1 MILTNDRM
9 RATTRQ
15 WRYMIAP
22 AMLIAIA
29 AWILV
34 PTGPARTSLAQSQTG
49 KASSNLEIVQRLG
62 EDKAF
67 DELIEMALRNPDAE
81 LRDLAL
87 TKLTEL
93 EGDGSTAAMVE
104 VYEKSSEPN
113 VKRVLIETLGRIS
126 EIEPL
131 TKIALLDRS
140 AEYRH
145 LALIQIKHLKET
157 SDSGDIKAWDVSSLQ
172 DQLNKLKSQP

>member
-29 AWILV
+29 AWVLV
-34 PTGPARTSLAQSQTG
+34 PTGPTRSSLAQG
-49 KASSNLEIVQRLG
+49 RNGRASSNLEIVQRLG

-67 DELIEMALRNPDAE
+67 DELIGMALRNPDAE
-81 LRDLAL
+81 LRGLAV
-87 TKLTEL
+87 TQLTEL

-104 VYEKSSEPN
+104 VYEKSSEPG

-140 AEYRH
+140 AEYRR

-157 SDSGDIKAWDVSSLQ
+157 SDSGDIKSWDVSSLQ

>member
-1 MILTNDRM
+1 
-9 RATTRQ
+9 
-15 WRYMIAP
+15 
-22 AMLIAIA
+22 
-29 AWILV
+29 
-34 PTGPARTSLAQSQTG
+34 
-49 KASSNLEIVQRLG
+49 
-62 EDKAF
+62 
-67 DELIEMALRNPDAE
+67 MALRNADAE
-81 LRDLAL
+81 LRGLAV
-87 TKLTEL
+87 TQLTEL

-104 VYEKSSEPN
+104 VYEKSSEPG

-140 AEYRH
+140 AEYRR

>member
-1 MILTNDRM
+1 MI
-9 RATTRQ
+9 
-15 WRYMIAP
+15 
-22 AMLIAIA
+22 
-29 AWILV
+29 V
-34 PTGPARTSLAQSQTG
+34 
-49 KASSNLEIVQRLG
+49 V
-62 EDKAF
+62 
-67 DELIEMALRNPDAE
+67 
-81 LRDLAL
+81 
-87 TKLTEL
+87 
-93 EGDGSTAAMVE
+93 AAMVE
-104 VYEKSSEPN
+104 VYEKSSEPG

-140 AEYRH
+140 AEYRR

>member
-15 WRYMIAP
+15 WRYTIAP

-34 PTGPARTSLAQSQTG
+34 PTGPARTSLAQNQP
-49 KASSNLEIVQRLG
+49 KASSSLVIVQRLG

-81 LRDLAL
+81 LRSLAV
-87 TKLTEL
+87 TQLTEL

-104 VYEKSSEPN
+104 LYDKSSEPN

-140 AEYRH
+140 AEYRR

-157 SDSGDIKAWDVSSLQ
+157 SDSGDIKSWDVSSLQ